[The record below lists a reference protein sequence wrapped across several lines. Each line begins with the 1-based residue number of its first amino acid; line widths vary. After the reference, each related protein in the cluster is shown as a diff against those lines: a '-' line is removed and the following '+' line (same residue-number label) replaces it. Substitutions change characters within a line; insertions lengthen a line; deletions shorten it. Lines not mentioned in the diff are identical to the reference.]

1 LIDRTGISM
10 GRLPMRNK
18 RTSSLIVKENL
29 TPVAKGRGV
38 PDAAAVATQ
47 TEVWLAHSALDGLLW

>member
-1 LIDRTGISM
+1 M